1 MKKSIIIL
9 TLLAIVFILFK
20 IYVKQNASEED
31 VNPDR
36 KTSESF
42 DNKEIKFPSETEYL
56 KRTFPYGE
64 ADPYAHLEAL
74 RAAQEMK
81 RIADADNTNPAWT
94 FVGPLNIG
102 GRISDIEYDP
112 NNINIV
118 YTGAATGGV
127 FKSTNG
133 GLNFYSVF
141 DELAVLP
148 IGDIAVDPVNSNIV
162 YVGTGE
168 ANGGHNNFAGGGI
181 YKSTDGGAS
190 WQMIGL
196 QLTVSIGRIIVD
208 PFNPLRVYAAAVGS
222 YFGPNPDRGVYK
234 SENGGM
240 NWSKILFL
248 NDSTGAIDIALDPT
262 NSNNVYA
269 AMWQRTRYPNGG
281 ALYGMWSGIYKSVNA
296 GANWTALGAANGLP
310 NSSSTN
316 VGRIGIS
323 ISKSN
328 PNILYALFTNGST
341 YSGFFKTTNAGLNWT
356 NANPGNQLQSGF
368 STFSWYFGQVR
379 VHPENPNTVYVLD
392 FSLMKTTNGGTNWS
406 DILPFSVHVDNHALA
421 FKPGN
426 PEYFILGNDGGIY
439 HSSNGGTSYT
449 FVEELPVTQFYE
461 IGIDKTNPQRLF
473 GGTQDNGTNRTTT
486 GNLND
491 WDVIYGGD
499 GFYVIVDPTNPNVI
513 YAESQNGALGKST
526 NGGISFT
533 SATSGISSSEKK
545 NWSTP
550 VVMDPNNN
558 NILYYGTNKVY
569 RTTNAAASWRAVS
582 PDLTNGN
589 QPRLGTVTTIAVA
602 PTNSNV
608 IIAGTDDANV
618 WITTNNGTNWTKVS
632 SSLPYRWVTRVAFDN
647 SNDNI
652 AYVTYN
658 GLKWKDPQPHVF
670 RTSDKGQNW
679 SDISGNLPDAPVN
692 AFAVDPLRPHV
703 LLVGSDVGCYYST
716 NTGQSWQFLGSGLP
730 MVSVYDMKIHPTA
743 YYLVIGTHG
752 RSMYKINM
760 NEIVGINNSTSS
772 VPGVYFLSQNYP
784 NPFNPVTKINYEL
797 RINNYEFVSL
807 KIFNVIGK
815 EVAVLVNQKQSSSGG
830 TEKYEA
836 EFDGRDFPSG
846 VYYYSLII
854 DGKPVDTK
862 KMLLIK

>member
-1 MKKSIIIL
+1 MKYFIVTILL
-9 TLLAIVFILFK
+9 TLSALFVFK
-20 IYVKQNASEED
+20 IYFDK
-31 VNPDR
+31 
-36 KTSESF
+36 F
-42 DNKEIKFPSETEYL
+42 DNISKTNNEITKKRNKKTDEAKYPSETEYL
-56 KRTFPYGE
+56 KRTFPFGQ
-64 ADPYAHLEAL
+64 ADPAAHLTAL
-74 RAAQEMK
+74 KKAQEMK
-81 RIADADNTNPAWT
+81 RQTETDNPGLTWT
-94 FVGPLNIG
+94 FAGPLNIG

-112 NNINIV
+112 NNVNII
-118 YTGAATGGV
+118 YAGAATGGV

-133 GLNFYSVF
+133 GLNYFSVF
-141 DELAVLP
+141 DEQAVMP
-148 IGDIAVDPVNSNIV
+148 IGDIAVDPVNSNNI

-168 ANGGHNNFAGGGI
+168 ANGGHNNFAGGGV
-181 YKSTDGGAS
+181 YKSTNGGIN

-196 QLTVSIGRIIVD
+196 QLTVSVGRIIVD
-208 PFNPLRVYAAAVGS
+208 PANPLRIYVAAVGS

-240 NWSKILFL
+240 NWSRILFL
-248 NDSTGAIDIALDPT
+248 NDSTGAIDLAIDPANT
-262 NSNNVYA
+262 SNVYA

-281 ALYGMWSGIYKSVNA
+281 ALYGLWSGIYKSVNG
-296 GANWTALGAANGLP
+296 GANWTALGSANGLP
-310 NSSSTN
+310 NSASTN

-323 ISKSN
+323 ISKSS

-356 NANPGNQLQSGF
+356 DADPGNQLETGF

-379 VHPENPNTVYVLD
+379 VHPTNPNTVYVLD
-392 FSLMKTTNGGTNWS
+392 YSVMKTINGGNSWS
-406 DILPFSVHVDNHALA
+406 DILPFNVHVDNHALA

-426 PEYFILGNDGGIY
+426 PETIILGNDGGIY
-439 HSSNGGTSYT
+439 NSTNGGTAFT
-449 FVEELPVTQFYE
+449 FIEELPVTQFYE
-461 IGIDKTNPQRLF
+461 IGIDKTNSQRLY
-473 GGTQDNGTNRTTT
+473 GGTQDNGTNRTIT

-491 WDVIYGGD
+491 WEGIYGGD

-526 NGGISFT
+526 NGGQSFN

-569 RTTNAAASWRAVS
+569 RTTNAAASWTAVS

-589 QPRLGTVTTIAVA
+589 QPRLGSVTTIAVA
-602 PTNSNV
+602 PSNSNV

-618 WITTNNGTNWTKVS
+618 WISANYGTNWTKVS
-632 SSLPYRWVTRVAFDN
+632 SSLPYRWVTRVAFDY

-670 RTSDKGQNW
+670 KTTNKGQNW
-679 SDISGNLPDAPVN
+679 IDISGNLPDAPVN
-692 AFAVDPLRPHV
+692 AFAVDPQRSNV

-730 MVSVYDMKIHPTA
+730 MVSVYDMKIHPTE

-752 RSMYKINM
+752 RSMYKIDM
-760 NEIVGINNSTSS
+760 NKIVNINNEQEFTAESYT
-772 VPGVYFLSQNYP
+772 LKQNYP
-784 NPFNPVTKINYEL
+784 NPFNPSTKIDYS
-797 RINNYEFVSL
+797 ISKQEFISL
-807 KIFNVIGK
+807 KIYDVLGNEI
-815 EVAVLVNQKQSSSGG
+815 AVLVNERKSAGNHSVNFNGYG
-830 TEKYEA
+830 Y
-836 EFDGRDFPSG
+836 PSG
-846 VYYYSLII
+846 IYFYSIEMN
-854 DGKPVDTK
+854 GVKKDTK
-862 KMLLIK
+862 RMILLR

>member
-1 MKKSIIIL
+1 MKVITVIL
-9 TLLAIVFILFK
+9 VLILFSGIVFK
-20 IYVKQNASEED
+20 IITDKDEIISHENSEQ
-31 VNPDR
+31 R
-36 KTSESF
+36 K
-42 DNKEIKFPSETEYL
+42 NKSKETEEIKFPSETEYL
-56 KRTFPYGE
+56 KRTFPFGT
-64 ADPYAHLEAL
+64 ADPEAHLIAL
-74 RAAQEMK
+74 KQAQEM
-81 RIADADNTNPAWT
+81 RRLAESDNSSPAWT
-94 FVGPLNIG
+94 FAGPLNIG

-112 NNINIV
+112 NNVNII
-118 YTGAATGGV
+118 YAGAATGGV

-133 GLNFYSVF
+133 GLNYFPVF
-141 DELAVLP
+141 DEQSVLP
-148 IGDIAVDPVNSNIV
+148 IGDIAVDPVNSNII

-168 ANGGHNNFAGGGI
+168 ANGGHNNFAGGGV
-181 YKSTDGGAS
+181 YKSTNGGAN

-196 QLTVSIGRIIVD
+196 QMTVSVGRILVD
-208 PFNPLRVYAAAVGS
+208 PANPLRVYVAAVGS

-234 SENGGM
+234 SENGGV

-248 NDSTGAIDIALDPT
+248 NDSTGAIDIALDPANT
-262 NSNNVYA
+262 NNIYA
-269 AMWQRTRYPNGG
+269 AMWQRTRYPNSG

-296 GANWTALGAANGLP
+296 GANWTALGASNGLP

-316 VGRIGIS
+316 VGRIGLS

-328 PNILYALFTNGST
+328 PNILYALFTNGTT

-356 NANPGNQLQSGF
+356 NANPGNQLQTGF

-379 VHPENPNTVYVLD
+379 VHPENPNIVYVLD
-392 FSLMKTTNGGTNWS
+392 FSVMKTTNSGTNWS

-426 PEYFILGNDGGIY
+426 PETFILGNDGGIY
-439 HSSNGGTSYT
+439 NTSNGGTSFT

-461 IGIDKTNPQRLF
+461 IGIDKTNPQRLY

-491 WDVIYGGD
+491 WDGIYGGD

-526 NGGISFT
+526 NGGQSFS

-569 RTTNAAASWRAVS
+569 RTTNAAGSWTAVS

-602 PTNSNV
+602 PSNSNV

-618 WITTNNGTNWTKVS
+618 WITTNYGTNWTKVS
-632 SSLPYRWVTRVAFDN
+632 STLPYRWITRVAFDH
-647 SNDNI
+647 SNENI

-670 RTSDKGQNW
+670 RTTNKGQNW
-679 SDISGNLPDAPVN
+679 TDISANLPDAPVN
-692 AFAVDPLRPHV
+692 AFAVDPLRPQV

-730 MVSVYDMKIHPTA
+730 MVSVYDMKIHPTS

-752 RSMYKINM
+752 RSMYKISM
-760 NEIVGINNSTSS
+760 NEIVGINNQSENTAESYS
-772 VPGVYFLSQNYP
+772 LRQNYP
-784 NPFNPVTKINYEL
+784 NPFNPETIIGYQISKSD
-797 RINNYEFVSL
+797 FVSL
-807 KIFNVIGK
+807 KVYDVLGNEIAI
-815 EVAVLVNQKQSSSGG
+815 LVN
-830 TEKYEA
+830 EKKSPGIYTA
-836 EFDGRDFPSG
+836 EFNGTGYPSG
-846 VYYYSLII
+846 VYFYSLEIN
-854 DGKPVDTK
+854 GLK
-862 KMLLIK
+862 KETRRMMLLK